1 MTGRDLHVE
10 DNSKD
15 SLEVALQSLSKDEI
29 ISTCI
34 ERTGEAASH
43 FLTKI
48 KAVKTAFSVTCTLM
62 KSMLNRP

>member
-15 SLEVALQSLSKDEI
+15 SLEVALQSISKDEI
-29 ISTCI
+29 ISTCK
-34 ERTGEAASH
+34 EGTGEAASH

-48 KAVKTAFSVTCTLM
+48 KAVKTPRCCKRNFKIVFQKCQ
-62 KSMLNRP
+62 